1 MPYNLANIK
10 PSDIYSLTEDTD
22 RALCQSHPET
32 DWPDLLVALHCTG
45 CGNFTEWICS
55 KTNYVRLCQF
65 VWCVLEGGGGGGIRW
80 WTFFIFLFIYSGIF
94 ENVIAKWTFRVQQF
108 LFFGQ
113 KLSPR
118 VPPLFFFSL
127 LLLSFSSL
135 FLFLLS
141 FSYVTVILEILG
153 VKKPVFWSLF
163 IQMTANF
170 VRLVFKKSAR
180 YVYKK
185 NIQLVITVFK
195 QHHAYG
201 CLFNSVG
208 GRASETT
215 LEAVKIIFHT

>member
-1 MPYNLANIK
+1 MNLFKNELR
-10 PSDIYSLTEDTD
+10 PFMS
-22 RALCQSHPET
+22 
-32 DWPDLLVALHCTG
+32 V
-45 CGNFTEWICS
+45 
-55 KTNYVRLCQF
+55 
-65 VWCVLEGGGGGGIRW
+65 CVVCVGGRGGGGIRW

-118 VPPLFFFSL
+118 VPPLFFFLFSSFPFPRYFFFSFPFPML
-127 LLLSFSSL
+127 LWFWRSSELKNLSFEA
-135 FLFLLS
+135 FS
-141 FSYVTVILEILG
+141 FKWLQIWLNWFS
-153 VKKPVFWSLF
+153 K
-163 IQMTANF
+163 N
-170 VRLVFKKSAR
+170 RLDM
-180 YVYKK
+180 YIKK